1 MPPYGKASYLIT
13 YVIDHD
19 KFNKFIDKFISG
31 ALWDGSLAKRYEYIY
46 LSKIYLLSEIFRNK
60 DPYSIL
66 ERTKYEVKLKV
77 LNSLSDAL
85 KATLMFRKDLE
96 QEMYIVL
103 NILPRHFPQD
113 ALFIAHRLMERTY
126 FTMEEFKHFID
137 NIQSIIDYPPLIF
150 REFRKMLEMLVLILF
165 EATMFQRDIQ
175 NFYEIIEFIDEEQKK
190 HLKHIIN
197 YLYDQVA
204 LDVMLSWDT
213 KEYFDK
219 IGQEAYIKS
228 LSKIV
233 DKEVIIELREAL
245 NLSINKLRKLLE
257 KNISWILLFTLSSL
271 HSKKSGITAIEVDER
286 LLDIMTHLQSLFLAK
301 SLTNDKRLIDEYAD
315 KIYYTIRRLQK
326 TYSIIYP
333 VPSISFLIQYAEK
346 HIKGSKLNKL
356 YSDYCFFVHT
366 YPSSLQLYPYMSIL
380 EYRMLPN
387 ELGRFYTVASKII
400 DSIIDALYASS
411 QYLRKLYS
419 VS

>member
-165 EATMFQRDIQ
+165 EAAMLQGDMQ
-175 NFYEIIEFIDEEQKK
+175 NFYEIVEFIDEEQRKY
-190 HLKHIIN
+190 LKEIIDF
-197 YLYDQVA
+197 LYDRVA
-204 LDVMLSWDT
+204 LDILLSWDS

-219 IGQEAYIKS
+219 VGKEAHIKS

-233 DKEVIIELREAL
+233 DKNVIDGLQEAL
-245 NLSINKLRKLLE
+245 NLSVNKLRKLIE
-257 KNISWILLFTLSSL
+257 KNISWTLLFTLSSL
-271 HSKKSGITAIEVDER
+271 RSKKSGTTAIEVDER

-301 SLTNDKRLIDEYAD
+301 SLTNDKRLVEEYAD
-315 KIYYTIRRLQK
+315 KVYRTIRRLQK
-326 TYSIIYP
+326 TYDIIYP

-346 HIKGSKLNKL
+346 LIKGSKLNKL

-380 EYRMLPN
+380 EYHMLPN
-387 ELGRFYTVASKII
+387 ELERFYTVTSKII
-400 DSIIDALYASS
+400 DSIIDALYDSS
-411 QYLRKLYS
+411 QYLKKLYS